1 MGRDFRLKGFV
12 FFMLGL
18 VCVPFVFG
26 ETTPAVLTE
35 IQNQYEKT
43 ADMEANFVQE
53 YIGKVMQQSQKGEG
67 KVFFKK
73 KGMMRWDYRIPN
85 QKLIS
90 DGRTLWLYLPEENQV
105 FISPAEKMIK
115 EFGFL
120 VGEGD
125 LRRDF
130 KVLNIHTPS
139 SQKEETIVIEM
150 TPKEPQPVVSKFSLT
165 VNKKTYF
172 VTQVDV
178 FDPLG
183 NVTRTRFM
191 DIKTNVNLP
200 GSFFQFRIPPGT
212 EIIRMKESSASGG
225 SESQKK

>member
-1 MGRDFRLKGFV
+1 MRRDLRLKGLV
-12 FFMLGL
+12 FFILGL
-18 VCVPFVFG
+18 LFAPIAFG

-43 ADMEANFVQE
+43 ADLEASFAQE

-67 KVFFKK
+67 KVYFKK
-73 KGMMRWDYRIPN
+73 KGMMLWDYRIPN

-90 DGRTLWLYLPEENQV
+90 DGRTLWLYMPEEKQV

-130 KVLNIHTPS
+130 KILNIIAS
-139 SQKEETIVIEM
+139 YSQKEETIVVEM
-150 TPKEPQPVVSKFSLT
+150 TPREPQPFVSKFSLT
-165 VNKKTYF
+165 VNKKSYF

-178 FDPLG
+178 FDALG

-200 GSFFQFRIPPGT
+200 GSLFQFQVPPGT
-212 EIIRMKESSASGG
+212 EVIRMKESSNPSK
-225 SESQKK
+225 EPQKK